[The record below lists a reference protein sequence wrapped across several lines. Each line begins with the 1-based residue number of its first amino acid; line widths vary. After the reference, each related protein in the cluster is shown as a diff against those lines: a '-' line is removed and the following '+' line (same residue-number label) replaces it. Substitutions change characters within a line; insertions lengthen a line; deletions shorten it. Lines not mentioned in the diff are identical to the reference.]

1 MFRSSID
8 QLRDV
13 AIAEILNSGKGI
25 VDLWYYFHEGIEAEL
40 LAEHEALLTP
50 NERDRHSCFH
60 LERDRRTVLSGYSWR
75 TW

>member
-1 MFRSSID
+1 MSRALIN
-8 QLRDV
+8 QLRAV
-13 AIAEILNSGKGI
+13 SIAETLTSAKGI
-25 VDLWYYFHEGIEAEL
+25 VDLWYYFHEGIGAEL

-50 NERDRHSCFH
+50 NEHDRHSCFH